1 MGRSNL
7 AWFPSRKF
15 EKHFMMLRFGT
26 PIRTSFSKRSAVPVW
41 RWFPFNFQKK
51 VLFFNV
57 THLGN
62 SMLLT
67 TNVRIKSVVFEN
79 EISDLMNFFWFFLR
93 GKKNCKVLFV
103 SKLNKSYLWNIFIF
117 DIFQYIF
124 EYSPLLIDLFL
135 ANSFLLTYLC
145 TVFYSFYPQ
154 TFPVNRYLFLRSKL
168 LHARTDDFSIC
179 NFLLHLGF
187 F

>member
-1 MGRSNL
+1 MISPCFLRENL
-7 AWFPSRKF
+7 KSILWCCASERPSGQVFRNWVLYLFGDDFLSIFKKKF
-15 EKHFMMLRFGT
+15 Y
-26 PIRTSFSKRSAVPVW
+26 
-41 RWFPFNFQKK
+41 
-51 VLFFNV
+51 FFNV
-57 THLGN
+57 TYLGN
-62 SMLLT
+62 SMLFTANLG
-67 TNVRIKSVVFEN
+67 IKSIVFEN
-79 EISDLMNFFWFFLR
+79 EIPDLLNFFWIFLR